1 MSRVSEESTP
11 VRYFKT
17 FSVSVSLF
25 LLSWFSLAKKINT
38 AYSIVISHLKLIII
52 ICLLDIFNKT
62 YVIFFFFLLWEIYSC
77 LHLNVFIICL
87 YTCFLQVQAS
97 EESLLLFVVEQ
108 DGVESIWPWLSG
120 FLFQFWILLKRNNF
134 SAALTCGLLSN
145 FQAFKRFAVGNC
157 QNWESFA
164 LRLCEFTCHYIKHPH
179 YVQLNDGTW
188 CVPVINSKAPRV
200 LRKHILCISA
210 L

>member
-1 MSRVSEESTP
+1 MSRVSEESTS

-25 LLSWFSLAKKINT
+25 LLSWFYWQKNKHSL
-38 AYSIVISHLKLIII
+38 
-52 ICLLDIFNKT
+52 FNRYFPPKT
-62 YVIFFFFLLWEIYSC
+62 YHYNLSTRHIQQNICNFFFFLLWEIYSC
-77 LHLNVFIICL
+77 LHLNIFIIRL

-145 FQAFKRFAVGNC
+145 FQAFKRIAVGNC

-179 YVQLNDGTW
+179 YVQLNDGT
-188 CVPVINSKAPRV
+188 
-200 LRKHILCISA
+200 
-210 L
+210 

>member
-1 MSRVSEESTP
+1 MSRVSEESTS

-25 LLSWFSLAKKINT
+25 LLSWFSLAKNKH
-38 AYSIVISHLKLIII
+38 SL
-52 ICLLDIFNKT
+52 FNRYFPPKT
-62 YVIFFFFLLWEIYSC
+62 YHYNLSTRHIHQNICNFFFFLLWEIYSC
-77 LHLNVFIICL
+77 LHLNVFIICN

-145 FQAFKRFAVGNC
+145 FQAFKRIAVGNC

-164 LRLCEFTCHYIKHPH
+164 LRLCEFTCHYIKAIKWRNIMCPG
-179 YVQLNDGTW
+179 YKQ
-188 CVPVINSKAPRV
+188 
-200 LRKHILCISA
+200 
-210 L
+210 